1 MKNIFIEY
9 DNLKLKDL
17 SEKIY
22 NLFLEGN
29 YNTIILD
36 NNIPINEKNQ
46 IINNTLNY
54 FVLSNK
60 INNENNI
67 EIIYQL
73 NSNDIL
79 AKKLYNELLKTAD
92 VSKYYQLRS
101 NINTAY
107 NYYEILNNTKKN
119 DAIIIKYGENSLNN
133 NNIPNIIYQT
143 IKDYL
148 NNNNIY
154 IVTAGD
160 SLYSI
165 ARRFNTSVDNIKKAN
180 NLTSNNLSIGQKL
193 IIPSENESINNQT
206 IYTVVSGDS
215 LYSIARR
222 FNTSVDN
229 IKKANN
235 LTSNNLSI
243 GQKLTIPSENET
255 TNNQTIYTVVSGDSL
270 YSIAR
275 RFNTSVDNI
284 KKANNLT
291 SNNLSIGQKLIIK

>member
-29 YNTIILD
+29 YNAIILD
-36 NNIPINEKNQ
+36 NNIPINEKTQ

-243 GQKLTIPSENET
+243 GQKLIIPSENESI
-255 TNNQTIYTVVSGDSL
+255 NNQTIYTVVSGDSL

>member
-36 NNIPINEKNQ
+36 NNIPINEKTQ

-119 DAIIIKYGENSLNN
+119 DAIVIKYGENSLNN
-133 NNIPNIIYQT
+133 NSIPITIYQT

-148 NNNNIY
+148 NENNIY
-154 IVTAGD
+154 TVTAGD

-193 IIPSENESINNQT
+193 IIPEINEEIGNTPNSSNNLT
-206 IYTVVSGDS
+206 YIVKSGDS
-215 LYSIARR
+215 LYSIAKRY
-222 FNTSVDN
+222 NTTVDD
-229 IKKANN
+229 IKKLNN
-235 LTSNNLSI
+235 LTNNNLSI
-243 GQKLTIPSENET
+243 NQQLLI
-255 TNNQTIYTVVSGDSL
+255 NNS
-270 YSIAR
+270 
-275 RFNTSVDNI
+275 
-284 KKANNLT
+284 
-291 SNNLSIGQKLIIK
+291 